1 MKMKFLTLEEHRAR
15 IANVKS
21 AELGNKTY
29 IRKHRIGEYLPAQ
42 AVYHLGDYPA
52 PFSIEPTEYD
62 YNMIKGM
69 AENGV
74 QLIQLHEEWNDHI
87 RRFGADKY
95 TSHDPEGLDKFI
107 ELCHSFGIKVIPYI
121 SSGFLHEFDPDFKE
135 EFTIRKLYCRT
146 GTHFQ
151 YRVCSASSEEWRSFI
166 LPKTFAV
173 LDRHDFDGIY
183 NDYGTDSSFFHG
195 GKYIKRDD
203 VAGGGYDPELE
214 DLLATI
220 YGEVKKR
227 GGIYKLHINY
237 NSPAPCIEKVYDY
250 LWIGEGESTDNL
262 CIGKNYPPY
271 VVPCPDKVHSKI
283 DDPDYFFAAVIPFMQ
298 FPLLTS
304 CGRPLRGRVIDEDVP
319 LYCNPGKE
327 PGFGYIFQK
336 NVHEYNKEH
345 PDGPHVHSRWSAIP
359 DDLRDYPTWC
369 KYMALYKPMVEENTI
384 AYIGLTES
392 EDILSPAKENV
403 NVSMFVSHEK
413 YLVVGNLS
421 GEEYEIVLKEQWTD
435 RETGVTS
442 DRFTVKNNRLLFLK
456 K

>member
-1 MKMKFLTLEEHRAR
+1 MNYLTLDEHRSR
-15 IANVKS
+15 IANLKS
-21 AELGNKTY
+21 SELGNRKY
-29 IRKHRIGEYLPAQ
+29 IRRHRIGEYLPAQ

-62 YNMIKGM
+62 YDMIKGM

-74 QLIQLHEEWNDHI
+74 QLIQLHEDWNDHI

-95 TSHDPEGLDKFI
+95 TSFDPSGLDNFI
-107 ELCHSFGIKVIPYI
+107 KLCHDFGIKVIPYI
-121 SSGFLHEFDPDFKE
+121 SSGFLHEFDPDFRE
-135 EFTIRKLYCRT
+135 EFTIRKLYCRI

-183 NDYGTDSSFFHG
+183 NDYGTDSSFFYG
-195 GKYIKRDD
+195 NNYIKRDD

-237 NSPAPCIEKVYDY
+237 NSPAPCIDKVYDY
-250 LWIGEGESTDNL
+250 LWIGEGSSTDKL
-262 CIGKNYPPY
+262 GDGKGYPFY
-271 VVPCPDKVHSKI
+271 VVPCPHKTLSAI
-283 DDPDYFFAAVIPFMQ
+283 NDPDYFYASVIPFLQ

-304 CGRPLRGRVIDEDVP
+304 CGRPLRGRIIDENVP
-319 LYCNPGKE
+319 LYCE
-327 PGFGYIFQK
+327 PGSEPGGGYKFQK
-336 NVHEYNKEH
+336 AIYDYNKEH
-345 PDGPHVHSRWSAIP
+345 PNGPFVHSRWSAIP
-359 DDLRDYPTWC
+359 DDERDYPTWC
-369 KYMALYKPMVEENTI
+369 KYMKLYKPMVEENTV

-392 EDILSPAKENV
+392 DDILSPVPENL
-403 NVSMFVSHEK
+403 NISMFVSHEK
-413 YLVVGNLS
+413 YLVAGNLT
-421 GEEYEIVLKEQWTD
+421 GKDQEIVLRDNWTD
-435 RETGVTS
+435 RESGIS
-442 DRFTVKNNRLLFLK
+442 ANKFTVKNNRILFLK

>member
-1 MKMKFLTLEEHRAR
+1 MKFLTLEEHRSR
-15 IANVKS
+15 IENIKS

-29 IRKHRIGEYLPAQ
+29 LRRHRIGEYLPAQ

-74 QLIQLHEEWNDHI
+74 QLIQLHEDWNDHI

-95 TSHDPEGLDKFI
+95 SSLDPKGLDNFI
-107 ELCHSFGIKVIPYI
+107 KLCHDFGIKVIPYI

-135 EFTIRKLYCRT
+135 EFTLRKLYCRT

-151 YRVCSASSEEWRSFI
+151 YRVCSAGSEQWRSFI
-166 LPKTFAV
+166 LPKTFEA
-173 LDRHDFDGIY
+173 LERHDFDGIY
-183 NDYGTDSSFFHG
+183 NDYGTDSSFFYG
-195 GKYIKRDD
+195 GRYIKRPD
-203 VAGGGYDPELE
+203 VPGGGYDPELE

-220 YGEVKKR
+220 YYEVKKR

-237 NSPAPCIEKVYDY
+237 NNPAPCIDKVYDY

-262 CIGKNYPPY
+262 TIGKNYPFY
-271 VVPCPDKVHSKI
+271 IVPCPDKVHSAIK
-283 DDPDYFFAAVIPFMQ
+283 DPDYFFAAIIPFLQ

-319 LYCNPGKE
+319 FYCNPGSE
-327 PGFGYIFQK
+327 PGGGYKFQK
-336 NVHEYNKEH
+336 AVHDYNAEH
-345 PDGPHVHSRWSAIP
+345 PDGPYVHSRWSAIP
-359 DDLRDYPTWC
+359 DDERDYPTWSR
-369 KYMALYKPMVEENTI
+369 YMALYKPMVEENTV
-384 AYIGLTES
+384 AYIGITES
-392 EDILSPAKENV
+392 DEILSAIPENV
-403 NVSMFVSHEK
+403 NVTMLVNHEK
-413 YLVVGNLS
+413 YLVLGNLS
-421 GEEYEIVLKEQWTD
+421 GADYEIVLKDKWTC
-435 RETGVTS
+435 RESGAVS
-442 DRFTVKNNRLLFLK
+442 DRFTVKNHKLLFLK

>member
-1 MKMKFLTLEEHRAR
+1 MKFLTREEHRAR
-15 IANVKS
+15 IANVKQ
-21 AELGNKTY
+21 AELG
-29 IRKHRIGEYLPAQ
+29 IRACLRRHRIGEYLPAQ

-62 YNMIKGM
+62 HNMIKGM

-95 TSHDPEGLDKFI
+95 TSHDPRGLDNFI
-107 ELCHSFGIKVIPYI
+107 KLCHSFGIKVIPYI
-121 SSGFLHEFDPDFKE
+121 SSGFLHEFDPDFRE

-151 YRVCSASSEEWRSFI
+151 YRVCSASSEYWREFI
-166 LPKTFAV
+166 LPRTFAV

-183 NDYGTDSSFFHG
+183 NDYGTDSSFFYG
-195 GKYIKRDD
+195 GRYIKRPD

-220 YGEVKKR
+220 YGEVKRR

-237 NSPAPCIEKVYDY
+237 NTPAPCIEKVYDY

-262 CIGKNYPPY
+262 CIGKNYPCY
-271 VVPCPDKVHSKI
+271 VVPCPDKVHSRI
-283 DDPDYFFAAVIPFMQ
+283 GDPDYFFAAVIPFLQ

-319 LYCNPGKE
+319 LYCTPGKE
-327 PGFGYIFQK
+327 PGGGYLFQK
-336 NVHEYNKEH
+336 NVHEYNKAH
-345 PDGPHVHSRWSAIP
+345 PDGPYVHSRWSAIP
-359 DDLRDYPTWC
+359 DDERDYPTWC

-384 AYIGLTES
+384 AYIGITDSDE
-392 EDILSPAKENV
+392 ILSPAKENV

-421 GEEYEIVLKEQWTD
+421 GAEQEIVLGEPWTD
-435 RETGVTS
+435 RETGVTAN
-442 DRFTVKNNRLLFLK
+442 RFTVKNHRLLFLK